1 MRYVNDITM
10 YNNVYVIS
18 VYVDRIDRVDM
29 VLLTLLLTLLLT
41 SLLTS
46 LLTTHELGTTQ
57 IINQQLP

>member
-29 VLLTLLLTLLLT
+29 VLLTLLLT